1 MTLLI
6 FLEEWLASLATED
19 LAWLVVLNGLA
30 PTEDG
35 VEQHPIVPVSAHYYL
50 QEQMRRYYTQIL
62 YRLAMY
68 K

>member
-6 FLEEWLASLATED
+6 FRGEWLDSLATKD

-35 VEQHPIVPVSAHYYL
+35 VEQYPIVSVSADVP
-50 QEQMRRYYTQIL
+50 
-62 YRLAMY
+62 
-68 K
+68 

>member
-6 FLEEWLASLATED
+6 FLGEWLDSLATED

-35 VEQHPIVPVSAHYYL
+35 VEQHPIVSVSAHYL
-50 QEQMRRYYTQIL
+50 
-62 YRLAMY
+62 
-68 K
+68 